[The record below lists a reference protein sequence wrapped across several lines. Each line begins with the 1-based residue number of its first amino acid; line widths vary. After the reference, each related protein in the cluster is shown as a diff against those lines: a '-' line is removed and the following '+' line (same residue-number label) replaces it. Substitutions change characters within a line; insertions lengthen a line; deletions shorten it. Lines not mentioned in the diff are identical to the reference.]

1 MLVELNGSRVFMQW
15 FLMASESST
24 TPRQT
29 LMNSRH
35 SPSPPCLQLPSGEV
49 SEILQQMCAEISQ
62 TTTAEMVEVANSAT
76 FQSKLQELMLVYF
89 YSSSQL
95 QSPEAVIICL
105 LLKQW
110 RDNSERRQDR
120 RAFQE
125 NNEWLRGRVAEMER
139 KLYESRNEVHR
150 VTAELGE
157 SEPEINRLTTQV
169 QDLTLQNDKLQ
180 YEVSV
185 IIIYMVSSI
194 TGFFS

>member
-1 MLVELNGSRVFMQW
+1 
-15 FLMASESST
+15 
-24 TPRQT
+24 
-29 LMNSRH
+29 MNSRH
-35 SPSPPCLQLPSGEV
+35 RASPSPPCLQLPSGEV

-89 YSSSQL
+89 YSWQL

-110 RDNSERRQDR
+110 RDNSERRRER
-120 RAFQE
+120 RAFE
-125 NNEWLRGRVAEMER
+125 EHSERLRG
-139 KLYESRNEVHR
+139 HR

-157 SEPEINRLTTQV
+157 SKPEINRLTTQI

>member
-1 MLVELNGSRVFMQW
+1 
-15 FLMASESST
+15 MASESST
-24 TPRQT
+24 IPRQT

-89 YSSSQL
+89 YSQL

-110 RDNSERRQDR
+110 RDNSEKRQDR
-120 RAFQE
+120 RAFEE
-125 NNEWLRGRVAEMER
+125 NNERLRGRVAELER

-150 VTAELGE
+150 ITAEMEE
-157 SEPEINRLTTQV
+157 SKPEINRLTTQV
-169 QDLTLQNDKLQ
+169 QDLRLQNDKLQ
-180 YEVSV
+180 YAHLEVSV
-185 IIIYMVSSI
+185 LI
-194 TGFFS
+194 TGFLCMFVYQPMIILAVHIDCIKHLS

>member
-1 MLVELNGSRVFMQW
+1 
-15 FLMASESST
+15 MASKSST

-29 LMNSRH
+29 LMNPQH

-62 TTTAEMVEVANSAT
+62 TATAEMVEVANSAT

-125 NNEWLRGRVAEMER
+125 NNERLRGRVAEMER

>member
-1 MLVELNGSRVFMQW
+1 MQW
-15 FLMASESST
+15 FLMASKSST

-29 LMNSRH
+29 LMNPQH

-89 YSSSQL
+89 YSQL

-110 RDNSERRQDR
+110 WDNSEKRQDR
-120 RAFQE
+120 WAFEE
-125 NNEWLRGRVAEMER
+125 NNERRRGRMADMER
-139 KLYESRNEVHR
+139 NESWNEVHR
-150 VTAELGE
+150 VTAEMEE
-157 SEPEINRLTTQV
+157 SKPEINRLMTQV

-180 YEVSV
+180 YAHLKVSV
-185 IIIYMVSSI
+185 LI
-194 TGFFS
+194 TGFFCMFVY